1 MEKLGTILPYCKI
14 QVIDEKTMKWV
25 TLATCIDAP
34 GIIQKKVDKLNKYHK
49 NLWVNHCYGKEPLF

>member
-1 MEKLGTILPYCKI
+1 MKTLGTILPYCTI

-34 GIIQKKVDKLNKYHK
+34 GIIQKEANKLKKSYK
-49 NLWVNHCYGKEPLF
+49 NLWIKHCYGKEPLF